1 MDKEQKQ
8 IIAEIKTL
16 FEKLSLQRLEIK
28 TLVEKLE
35 VSMQGTD
42 EQLSKSGDDWISG
55 RPKER
60 PKK

>member
-16 FEKLSLQRLEIK
+16 VEKLSSQRLEIK

-35 VSMQGTD
+35 VSLKENETK
-42 EQLSKSGDDWISG
+42 SKEGI
-55 RPKER
+55 PL
-60 PKK
+60 PKKIVKG